1 MFNDQVNVYINS
13 KNRPVS
19 ESVSNFNVSIPD
31 GLLRLYDKNE
41 FWTLNVNFFSC
52 FNSWFNCMKDFNDT
66 FQLIYYDENGNET
79 EKLTYQLTEGN
90 PNVNDVKAN
99 LNNLL
104 KNQVAV
110 NYDKTRNQYTFQ
122 RVSII
127 TPNKT
132 NLYLNIIN
140 AEDFLG
146 FPKTRRNDLILLPL
160 LTNVYSEQPIN
171 VIGDEAITISITGDA
186 DLEGNTIDNFG
197 TNEYVPSNIIFCQP
211 IDVPPYSLLQYNN
224 EDSGD
229 SFQYRLKQVRDI
241 KNFTL
246 TIKNQDAE
254 IIPDMTNYILTLQF
268 IKHKSIDKNT
278 SLLETLVDYLKQ
290 IFMMIGLQV
299 FPSQTID
306 NNDNNN
312 INEF

>member
-13 KNRPVS
+13 KNRPAN
-19 ESVSNFNVSIPD
+19 EPISNFNISIPD

-110 NYDKTRNQYTFQ
+110 NYDKTRNQYIFQ
-122 RVSII
+122 RVSVI
-127 TPNKT
+127 TPEKT

-146 FPKTRRNDLILLPL
+146 FPKTKRNTLILLPL
-160 LTNVYSEQPIN
+160 LTNVYSDQPIN

-197 TNEYVPSNIIFCQP
+197 NNVFVPSNIIFCQP

-224 EDSGD
+224 EDGGD
-229 SFQYRLKQVRDI
+229 SFHYRLKQVAEI

-246 TIKNQDAE
+246 TVKNQDSE
-254 IIPDMTNYILTLQF
+254 IIPNMTDYIIILQF
-268 IKHKSIDKNT
+268 IKHKSIDRNT
-278 SLLETLVDYLKQ
+278 TLLETLVDYLKQ
-290 IFMMIGLQV
+290 IFMMMGLQI
-299 FPSQTID
+299 FPSNI
-306 NNDNNN
+306 DNNN

>member
-1 MFNDQVNVYINS
+1 MFQDKVNVYVNS
-13 KNRPVS
+13 KNRPVNETIS
-19 ESVSNFNVSIPD
+19 KFNVSIPD

-41 FWTLNVNFFSC
+41 YWTLNVNFFSC

-66 FQLIYYDENGNET
+66 FQLVYHDENGNET

-90 PNVNDVKAN
+90 PNVNDIKAN

-104 KNQVAV
+104 KNHVAV

-127 TPNKT
+127 TPEKT

-146 FPKTRRNDLILLPL
+146 FPKTKRNTLILLPL

-186 DLEGNTIDNFG
+186 DLEGSTIDNFG
-197 TNEYVPSNIIFCQP
+197 TNDYVPSSIIFCQP

-224 EDSGD
+224 EDAGD
-229 SFQYRLKQVRDI
+229 SFHYRLKQVRDI

-268 IKHKSIDKNT
+268 IKHKSIDRNT
-278 SLLETLVDYLKQ
+278 TLLENLVDYLKQ

-299 FPSQTID
+299 FPSQPI
-306 NNDNNN
+306 NNN
-312 INEF
+312 INENEF

>member
-1 MFNDQVNVYINS
+1 MFQDKVNVHVNS
-13 KNRPVS
+13 KNRPTDEPIS
-19 ESVSNFNVSIPD
+19 KFNVSIPD

-41 FWTLNVNFFSC
+41 YWTLDVNFFSC
-52 FNSWFNCMKDFNDT
+52 FNSWYNCMKDFNDT
-66 FQLIYYDENGNET
+66 FQLIYHDENGNET
-79 EKLTYQLTEGN
+79 EKLTFQLIEGN
-90 PNVNDVKAN
+90 PNVNDIKTN

-104 KNQVAV
+104 NNHVVV
-110 NYDKTRNQYTFQ
+110 NYDKTRNEYTFQ

-127 TPNKT
+127 TTEMT

-146 FPKTRRNDLILLPL
+146 FPKTRRNTLILLPL
-160 LTNVYSEQPIN
+160 LTDVYSEQPIN
-171 VIGDEAITISITGDA
+171 VIGDEAITISINGDA
-186 DLEGNTIDNFG
+186 DLEGSTVDNFG
-197 TNEYVPSNIIFCQP
+197 GNDYVPSSIIFCQS

-229 SFQYRLKQVRDI
+229 SFHYRLKQVRDI

-246 TIKNQDAE
+246 TVKNQDGE
-254 IIPDMTNYILTLQF
+254 LIPNMTNYIITLQF

-278 SLLETLVDYLKQ
+278 TLLETLVDYLKQ
-290 IFMMIGLQV
+290 IFMMMGLQI
-299 FPSQTID
+299 FPSNSSNTID
-306 NNDNNN
+306 NN